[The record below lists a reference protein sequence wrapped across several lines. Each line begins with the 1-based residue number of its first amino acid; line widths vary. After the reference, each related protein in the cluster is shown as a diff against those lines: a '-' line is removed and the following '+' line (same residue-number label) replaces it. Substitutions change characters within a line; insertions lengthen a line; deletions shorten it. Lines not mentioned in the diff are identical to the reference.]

1 MAVVAAL
8 AVVLILVFTKE
19 SYADE
24 TPKMDWAGV
33 ITLGIAFLSA
43 YLVTNEIQKLAN
55 ANWLMIAALLV
66 VAAVFFVAFWNIEK
80 KKKSSHGFNGV
91 FTTKKNLG
99 IVAYYASYHDRCV
112 CGNEWCCTCYC
123 SR

>member
-1 MAVVAAL
+1 M
-8 AVVLILVFTKE
+8 ILVFTKE

-66 VAAVFFVAFWNIEK
+66 VAAVFLLRFGISKRRK
-80 KKKSSHGFNGV
+80 KLPWFQ
-91 FTTKKNLG
+91 
-99 IVAYYASYHDRCV
+99 RCIYDKEEP
-112 CGNEWCCTCYC
+112 GDCCLL
-123 SR
+123 RFLP